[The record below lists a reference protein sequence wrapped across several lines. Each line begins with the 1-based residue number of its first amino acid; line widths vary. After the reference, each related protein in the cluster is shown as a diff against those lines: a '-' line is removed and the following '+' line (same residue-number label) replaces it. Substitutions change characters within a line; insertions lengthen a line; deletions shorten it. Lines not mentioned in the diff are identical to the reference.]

1 MSRTGSRGF
10 TLVEMVISLVVLS
23 FISLGTVTALRT
35 LGNTHDRLSSTTA
48 RVDELRQV
56 SQFLRSS
63 LRQAM
68 APLMA
73 GFDGVWIAESSGLP
87 RAWPEEVIWLAPF
100 EGAGGTG
107 GLVYFRLYRDGERL
121 RLQLQPFREAFDHG
135 VWVALEPGDVL
146 VDGLES
152 FRVSYRIAPFG
163 PWLDTLTG
171 EESQRQTLPD
181 IRIAIRADGRY
192 WPDIV
197 VSPSQ
202 AGG

>member
-1 MSRTGSRGF
+1 MIHSGSRGF
-10 TLVEMVISLVVLS
+10 TLVEMVIALVVLS

-35 LGNTHDRLSSTTA
+35 LGNTQDRLAYTTA

-68 APLMA
+68 APLVE
-73 GFDGVWIAESSGLP
+73 GFDGIWVAESAGLP
-87 RAWPEEVIWLAPF
+87 RAWPEEIIWLAPF
-100 EGAGGTG
+100 DAAGGAG

-121 RLQLQPFREAFDHG
+121 RLQFQPYREAFDHG
-135 VWVALEPGDVL
+135 TWAMLEPGDVL
-146 VDGLES
+146 VEGLES
-152 FRVSYRIAPFG
+152 FRVSYRIEPFG
-163 PWLDTLTG
+163 PWLNTLSG
-171 EESQRQTLPD
+171 EVDQRQALPD

-197 VSPSQ
+197 VSPDQ